1 MTITD
6 IEIIKTENKAR
17 QLADVKIVI
26 DDCKARQLADVKIVI
41 DDCLLIQNV
50 KLIDNGERIFVAF
63 SYTERKGEKVA
74 DVIPLT
80 HKVRGYIEDEVIKK
94 YRELTE
100 RNECL

>member
-6 IEIIKTENKAR
+6 IEIIKTEN
-17 QLADVKIVI
+17 
-26 DDCKARQLADVKIVI
+26 KARQLADVKIVI

-63 SYTERKGEKVA
+63 SYTERKGEKVN

-80 HKVRGYIEDEVIKK
+80 HKVRGYIENAVIKK
-94 YRELTE
+94 YREITE
-100 RNECL
+100 RGECL

>member
-1 MTITD
+1 MTITN
-6 IEIIKTENKAR
+6 IEIIKTENNAR
-17 QLADVKIVI
+17 QLADVRIF
-26 DDCKARQLADVKIVI
+26 I

>member
-6 IEIIKTENKAR
+6 IEIIKTEN
-17 QLADVKIVI
+17 
-26 DDCKARQLADVKIVI
+26 KARQLADVKIVI

-80 HKVRGYIEDEVIKK
+80 HNVRGYIENEVIKK
-94 YRELTE
+94 YRDIKE
-100 RNECL
+100 RNESQ